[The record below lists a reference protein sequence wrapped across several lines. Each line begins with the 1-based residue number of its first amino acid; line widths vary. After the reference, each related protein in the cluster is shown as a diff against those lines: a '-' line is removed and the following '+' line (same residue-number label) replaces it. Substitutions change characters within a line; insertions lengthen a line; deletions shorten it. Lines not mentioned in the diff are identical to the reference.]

1 MTFVPRTTSPS
12 MSNKYFI
19 HTSYGGYNK
28 CIRISGNQCL
38 PNCVGYAYG
47 RFMEA
52 GGVKSCKLPLCNAE
66 DWISQ
71 ARKNG
76 FATGTTPKVGAVM
89 CFRKGRV
96 AYGGDGAGHVLIVE
110 KVYSDGSI
118 LCSQSGYRSARFWTT
133 KFTKPYRLNGY
144 AFQGFIYNPFVNTT
158 AKAYT
163 GTFPT
168 LPSRGYFKKGDKGT
182 QVKNLQKFLNWYGGY
197 GLVVDGKLGNNT
209 IAAVK
214 KFQKA
219 TGLSQDGL
227 FGAKSLA
234 KAKAVKR

>member
-1 MTFVPRTTSPS
+1 MAFTPRTTSPS

-19 HTSYGGYNK
+19 HTSAGGYNK
-28 CIRISGNQCL
+28 CIKISGNQCL

-52 GGVKSCKLPLCNAE
+52 GGVTSCKLPMCNAE
-66 DWISQ
+66 DWWNNTPSYAKGQ
-71 ARKNG
+71 
-76 FATGTTPKVGAVM
+76 TPKVGAVM

-96 AYGGDGAGHVLIVE
+96 GYGGDGAGHVLIVE

-133 KFTKPYRLNGY
+133 KYTKPYRLSGY
-144 AFQGFIYNPFVNTT
+144 VFQGFIYNPYVTT
-158 AKAYT
+158 AATTGYH

-168 LPSRGYFKKGDKGT
+168 LPSRGYFKKGDRGT
-182 QVKNLQKFLNWYGGY
+182 QVQYLQKFLNWWGAY
-197 GLVVDGKLGNNT
+197 GLVVDGIIGDKT

-214 KFQKA
+214 KFQKSV
-219 TGLSQDGL
+219 GLPQDGL
-227 FGAKSLA
+227 FGAKTLA
-234 KAKAVKR
+234 KAKAVR